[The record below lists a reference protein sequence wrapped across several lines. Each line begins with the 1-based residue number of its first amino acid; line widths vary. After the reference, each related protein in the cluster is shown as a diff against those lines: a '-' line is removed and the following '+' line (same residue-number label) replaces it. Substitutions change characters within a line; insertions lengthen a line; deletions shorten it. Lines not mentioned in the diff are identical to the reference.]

1 MWPGVL
7 TFGRVRT
14 HVPIITY
21 VCLVMGIY
29 PSGALSVPGQMT
41 RSARRAR
48 KGGKDR
54 NRHNDFN
61 GLTTGREVR
70 RMVRHTVGGK
80 GHVLLLVLAS
90 LLVIALP
97 AGGLAALIDE
107 QVLRTEVAAGIDLI
121 KIRRFDEAGWL
132 NIFALEIDRTNPHV
146 YIDTLLGHGILTE
159 PQEVSVMARER
170 GAVGAV
176 NGDFF
181 YINTSGAP
189 IGPHVQSGEPVKS
202 GSAGRH
208 LGIGFPEDPALPPVM
223 LPFTLQVEAELPDG
237 SLLRVDGSTTRSSA
251 AGRLSS
257 ITNSGRNALLEPTG
271 PTWPASPASCMS

>member
-1 MWPGVL
+1 MVCASMCGSRASCGYGSAGSVCAIRRNPPWKMLGVAVGCL
-7 TFGRVRT
+7 PSAEVRT
-14 HVPIITY
+14 PHVPIITY

-29 PSGALSVPGQMT
+29 PSGVVSVPGQMT

-70 RMVRHTVGGK
+70 RMVRHTVSGK

-132 NIFALEIDRTNPHV
+132 NIFALEI
-146 YIDTLLGHGILTE
+146 
-159 PQEVSVMARER
+159 
-170 GAVGAV
+170 
-176 NGDFF
+176 
-181 YINTSGAP
+181 
-189 IGPHVQSGEPVKS
+189 
-202 GSAGRH
+202 
-208 LGIGFPEDPALPPVM
+208 
-223 LPFTLQVEAELPDG
+223 
-237 SLLRVDGSTTRSSA
+237 
-251 AGRLSS
+251 
-257 ITNSGRNALLEPTG
+257 
-271 PTWPASPASCMS
+271 